1 MMDVKYEKK
10 EALTFIG
17 FHKTIKQEDGYK
29 ECPAFWQKAYSERFS
44 HLFQTQQPENALE
57 QAVIEHKIG
66 AFGICE
72 NKGDCFEYWIAG
84 LYNGGEVVE
93 GLELLEYPA
102 CMWAIFTTYGPLPD
116 SLQKLNTE
124 IWQDWYPREGQIRQM
139 DSSLMLEVYQDG
151 DMQDAQYECA
161 IWLPLKGC

>member
-1 MMDVKYEKK
+1 
-10 EALTFIG
+10 
-17 FHKTIKQEDGYK
+17 
-29 ECPAFWQKAYSERFS
+29 
-44 HLFQTQQPENALE
+44 
-57 QAVIEHKIG
+57 
-66 AFGICE
+66 
-72 NKGDCFEYWIAG
+72 
-84 LYNGGEVVE
+84 
-93 GLELLEYPA
+93 
-102 CMWAIFTTYGPLPD
+102 MWAIFTTYGPLPD

>member
-17 FHKTIKQEDGYK
+17 FHKTIKQEEGYK

-44 HLFQTQQPENALE
+44 HLFQTQQPENTLE

-93 GLELLEYPA
+93 G
-102 CMWAIFTTYGPLPD
+102 
-116 SLQKLNTE
+116 
-124 IWQDWYPREGQIRQM
+124 
-139 DSSLMLEVYQDG
+139 
-151 DMQDAQYECA
+151 
-161 IWLPLKGC
+161 